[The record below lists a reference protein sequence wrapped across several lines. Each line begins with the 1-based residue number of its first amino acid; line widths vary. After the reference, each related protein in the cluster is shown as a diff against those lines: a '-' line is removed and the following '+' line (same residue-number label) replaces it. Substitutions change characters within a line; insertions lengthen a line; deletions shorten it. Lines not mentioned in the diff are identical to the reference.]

1 MRVPC
6 PVLLPVLCGLDPF
19 ERRAWI
25 QRFDTTSERASR
37 AKRWARGAKN
47 IGEAVFA
54 TTCREHSAQRHCM
67 PQLNPQINLAAEP
80 FS

>member
-1 MRVPC
+1 VDSI
-6 PVLLPVLCGLDPF
+6 LSSAALGSNDS
-19 ERRAWI
+19 I
-25 QRFDTTSERASR
+25 QPLSALHVQNSR
-37 AKRWARGAKN
+37 AKRWVRGAKN

-80 FS
+80 YSL